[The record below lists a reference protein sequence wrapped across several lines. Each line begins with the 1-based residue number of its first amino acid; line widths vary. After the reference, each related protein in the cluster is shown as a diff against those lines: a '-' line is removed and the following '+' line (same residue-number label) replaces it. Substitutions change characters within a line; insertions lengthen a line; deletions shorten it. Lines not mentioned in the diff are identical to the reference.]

1 MKDLSKFIRYGD
13 QKDLQIW
20 DKWGEK
26 DELDELP
33 DDIFLQYPNAEEVG
47 IHVTKMTVLPNSLY
61 SLKNL
66 KFLNIS
72 SNKIKTL
79 PAEIIQLQQ
88 LESIRL
94 NISSMDVNKGLPLLA
109 QLPALRSINLS
120 NWRGKAFP
128 GNLQLLKHLTQLTIA
143 KDKMTGLVPEILALL
158 TALPDLQELDITVSE
173 DDYYLL
179 LSLQHMP
186 LLDKL
191 RKIDIGYDGLWR
203 AAPHRT
209 PLCLATTRQ
218 VQIHDAFK
226 ETLPQFRLK
235 VKDKNYSDLHLQL
248 LFGIHLKVVPAITE
262 LLPNQLANAIAAQQH
277 PRLYLLARPKGESQ
291 KSINEKLEQYGISA
305 SNKQPDSNTIVVIGA
320 GTTME
325 DLMPLLDTGC
335 QVITTDQ
342 LKDVLINKDD
352 HWLLQDD
359 NEAANTQLMRL
370 FTSNDPDN
378 YQLAFEIIETG
389 GANKIIQTLLAVVML
404 AHPDKTIHKKAEKL
418 YDKYGSQA
426 FRQQVKSSRISLRV
440 GGNVSSKL
448 QRIVSNKDVDE
459 VMFRLMYQ
467 LVAGSNSNI
476 SKVKADS
483 FSMKGIENITLPPEI
498 AFFTQ
503 IADWDFENCKGFD
516 IATAIPIFA
525 EMPGVK
531 HLRLNGCHIEI
542 PASIGTLTQLHTLQI
557 AHNTLAVEDSLQSL
571 VHLKSLDATGI
582 KLKNWDWLRSLKNLM
597 GLMLSNNQ
605 LTAIPEAVFDMQQL
619 ILLEA
624 RNNKLTAV
632 PEALAQL
639 PKLDQLD
646 FSSNQITAFPYFL
659 GKYKLSELLLRSNK
673 IQEVDTRQLATVSGG
688 QPIAWEKLNL
698 SRNELSS
705 FDMTHCEFT
714 TRVLD
719 ISHNQLT
726 ELHPSIFNA
735 PLTDFY
741 GHHNQIS
748 ELPPI
753 DSGSR
758 FGDFWMQNNRL
769 TELPVQIAH
778 IFINNADFSNN
789 QISRIHP
796 DFDSQAA
803 GSYSRWYWKMQNN
816 PLPPG
821 KNGSFFI

>member
-1 MKDLSKFIRYGD
+1 MQDLSKYIYYTTNKELEIQD
-13 QKDLQIW
+13 SN
-20 DKWGEK
+20 GEIN
-26 DELDELP
+26 ELP
-33 DDIFLQYPNAEEVG
+33 DDIFLQYPHTEHATL
-47 IHVTKMTVLPNSLY
+47 HVKNMTELPGSIY
-61 SLKNL
+61 SLKQL
-66 KFLNIS
+66 KSINIS
-72 SNKIKTL
+72 WSKIKTL
-79 PAEIIQLQQ
+79 PAEIVQFQQ

-94 NISSMDVNKGLPLLA
+94 NNGNMDVNKGLLLLA
-109 QLPALRSINLS
+109 QLPALRSIDLS
-120 NWRGKAFP
+120 NWRGNAFP
-128 GNLQLLKHLTQLTIA
+128 DNLKLLKQLTHLTIHN
-143 KDKMTGLVPEILALL
+143 DKMTGAIPQIIPLLA
-158 TALPDLQELDITVSE
+158 ALPDLQELDITVTG
-173 DDYYLL
+173 DDYYQL

-191 RKIDIGYDGLWR
+191 RKIEIRYNGLWR
-203 AAPHRT
+203 AEPHRT
-209 PLCLATTRQ
+209 PLCVATTRR
-218 VQIHDAFK
+218 VQIHYAFR
-226 ETLPQFRLK
+226 ETLPEFRLK
-235 VKDKNYSDLHLQL
+235 VKDKNYNDQQLQL
-248 LFGIHLKVVPAITE
+248 LFGIHLKAIPAINA
-262 LLPNQLANAIAAQQH
+262 LLPNALTSAIAAQQR
-277 PRLYLLARPKGESQ
+277 PGLYLLARPKGESQ
-291 KSINEKLEQYGISA
+291 KSISEKLEQYGIA
-305 SNKQPDSNTIVVIGA
+305 VNNKQTGGNTIVVIGTN
-320 GTTME
+320 TTME

-342 LKDVLINKDD
+342 LNEVLINKDD

-359 NEAANTQLMRL
+359 NEAANTQLLRL

-426 FRQQVKSSRISLRV
+426 FRQHIKNNKMSLRV

-448 QRIVSNKDVDE
+448 QRVVSNKDVDE

-467 LVAGSNSNI
+467 LVAGTNNNI

-525 EMPGVK
+525 EMPGIK

-542 PASIGTLTQLHTLQI
+542 PASIGTLTQLHTLHI
-557 AHNTLAVEDSLQSL
+557 AHNTLTVEDSLQSL
-571 VHLKSLDATGI
+571 VHLKSLNVTGV

-597 GLMLSNNQ
+597 GLMISNNQ
-605 LTAIPEAVFDMQQL
+605 LTAVPQAVFDMQQL

-632 PEALAQL
+632 PEALTRL

-646 FSSNQITAFPYFL
+646 FSSNLITAFPYFL

-688 QPIAWEKLNL
+688 QPIAWEKLDL

-705 FDMTHCEFT
+705 FEMTHCEFT

-741 GHHNQIS
+741 GHHNQIA

-769 TELPVQIAH
+769 TELPGQIAH

-789 QISRIHP
+789 QISKIHP
-796 DFDSQAA
+796 DFNSQAA
-803 GSYSRWYWKMQNN
+803 GSYARWYWKMQNN

>member
-1 MKDLSKFIRYGD
+1 MQDLRKYIFYTTNKELEIQDSN
-13 QKDLQIW
+13 
-20 DKWGEK
+20 GEIN
-26 DELDELP
+26 ELP
-33 DDIFLQYPNAEEVG
+33 DDIFLQYPHAEHATL
-47 IHVTKMTVLPNSLY
+47 HVKNMTELPGSIY
-61 SLKNL
+61 SLKQL
-66 KFLNIS
+66 KSINIS
-72 SNKIKTL
+72 WSKIKTL
-79 PAEIIQLQQ
+79 PAEIVQFQQ

-94 NISSMDVNKGLPLLA
+94 NNGNMDVNKALLLLA
-109 QLPALRSINLS
+109 QLPMLRSIDLS
-120 NWRGKAFP
+120 NWRGNAFP
-128 GNLQLLKHLTQLTIA
+128 DNLKLLKHLTHLTIHN
-143 KDKMTGLVPEILALL
+143 DKMTGAIPQIMALL
-158 TALPDLQELDITVSE
+158 ATLPDLQELEITVTG
-173 DDYYLL
+173 DDYYQL

-191 RKIDIGYDGLWR
+191 RKIEIRYNGLWR
-203 AAPHRT
+203 SEPHRT
-209 PLCLATTRQ
+209 PLCVATTRR
-218 VQIHDAFK
+218 VQIHYAFR
-226 ETLPQFRLK
+226 ETLPEFRLK
-235 VKDKNYSDLHLQL
+235 VKGKNYNDQQLQL
-248 LFGIHLKVVPAITE
+248 LFGIHLKAIPAINA
-262 LLPNQLANAIAAQQH
+262 LLPNALTNAIAAQQH
-277 PRLYLLARPKGESQ
+277 PGLYLLARPKGESQ
-291 KSINEKLEQYGISA
+291 KAINEKLERHGITA
-305 SNKQPDSNTIVVIGA
+305 NNKQTGSNTIVVIGTN
-320 GTTME
+320 TTME
-325 DLMPLLDTGC
+325 DLMPLLDAGC

-342 LKDVLINKDD
+342 LNEVLINKDD

-359 NEAANTQLMRL
+359 NEAANTQLLRL

-426 FRQQVKSSRISLRV
+426 FRQHIKNNKMSLRV

-448 QRIVSNKDVDE
+448 QRVVSNKDVDE

-467 LVAGSNSNI
+467 LVAGTNNNI

-498 AFFTQ
+498 AFFSQ
-503 IADWDFENCKGFD
+503 IVHWDFENCKGFD

-542 PASIGTLTQLHTLQI
+542 PASIGTLTQLHTLHI
-557 AHNTLAVEDSLQSL
+557 AHNTLTAEDSLQSL
-571 VHLKSLDATGI
+571 VHLKSLDVTGV
-582 KLKNWDWLRSLKNLM
+582 KLKNWDWLKSLKNLM
-597 GLMLSNNQ
+597 GLMISNNQ

-632 PEALAQL
+632 PEALTRL

-646 FSSNQITAFPYFL
+646 FSSNLITTFPYFL

-673 IQEVDTRQLATVSGG
+673 IQEVATSQLATVSGG
-688 QPIAWEKLNL
+688 QPIAWEKLDL
-698 SRNELSS
+698 SRNQLSS
-705 FDMTHCEFT
+705 FEMTHCEFT

-741 GHHNQIS
+741 GHHNQIA

-753 DSGSR
+753 NKGTR

-789 QISRIHP
+789 QISKIHP
-796 DFDSQAA
+796 DFNSHAA
-803 GSYSRWYWKMQNN
+803 GSYARWYWKMQNN

-821 KNGSFFI
+821 KNGSFSI